1 MNSPAPTPNAP
12 ATTRPRP
19 WLRLLVAAQVLVLLG
34 IAALAYAAD
43 HWGRTVL
50 LHTRPADPRDLLYG
64 DYVRLNYDIS
74 QLDSGL
80 WRGPGPL
87 PPKGRPVWVLLRP
100 AQPAWQPVGVF
111 GTAPSP
117 AAGQIALQA
126 QTEIS
131 WGRHLNLRYGLER
144 YYLPEGTGRRLETAA
159 ADSSG
164 LLVQVQVAPW
174 GTVRLRGL
182 KLR

>member
-1 MNSPAPTPNAP
+1 MNNPAITPPAPA
-12 ATTRPRP
+12 AQRP
-19 WLRLLVAAQVLVLLG
+19 WLRLLVTAQALVLLG
-34 IAALAYAAD
+34 IAGLAYAAD
-43 HWGRTVL
+43 HWGRTIV

-74 QLDSGL
+74 QLDRGL

-87 PPKGRPVWVLLRP
+87 PRKGETAWVLLRP

-111 GTAPSP
+111 GTEPRP
-117 AAGQIALQA
+117 AAGQVALRA
-126 QTEIS
+126 QTETS
-131 WGRHLNLRYGLER
+131 WGRYLNLRYGLER
-144 YYLPEGTGRRLETAA
+144 YYLPEGTGRHLETAA

-182 KLR
+182 ELH